1 MSDLLKEAD
10 HIVSGDRAG
19 DYGENSLPAIA
30 RLWSEHV
37 GSEITARDVAWMMVL
52 LKSVRDRHKEKR
64 DNLVDAIGYIQ
75 LAEVNTTPE
84 PVKVQGEMIIP
95 AAEALSPN
103 GQNLLK
109 AINEAEPASR
119 DGFKVGD
126 RVKVVAG
133 FKSKIGRTGE
143 VLDIDGAF
151 IEVSD
156 ANDSDGSFPYTA
168 RELAHVTE

>member
-75 LAEVNTTPE
+75 LAEVNTTPG
-84 PVKVQGEMIIP
+84 PVKAEGEMIIP
-95 AAEALSPN
+95 AAEALSQN

-109 AINEAEPASR
+109 AINDAELASPR
-119 DGFKVGD
+119 EFEVGD
-126 RVKVVAG
+126 QVEVIDG
-133 FKSKIGRTGE
+133 FKSKIGRKGR
-143 VLDIDGAF
+143 VLDVGVF
-151 IEVSD
+151 IEVAEGS
-156 ANDSDGSFPYTA
+156 SDGSFPYLR
-168 RELAHVTE
+168 RELKHLTA